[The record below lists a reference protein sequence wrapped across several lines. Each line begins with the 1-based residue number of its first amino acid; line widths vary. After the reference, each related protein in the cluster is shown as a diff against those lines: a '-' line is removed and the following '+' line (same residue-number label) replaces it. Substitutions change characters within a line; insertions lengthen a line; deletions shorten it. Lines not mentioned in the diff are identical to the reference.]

1 MTEPSSEKKKK
12 KVFNSNDAFIHQN
25 SIILFS
31 KYEAATPYS
40 LSSNQLLL
48 KFILDICQ

>member
-12 KVFNSNDAFIHQN
+12 KQVFNSNDAFIHQN

-31 KYEAATPYS
+31 KYEAAAPYS
-40 LSSNQLLL
+40 L
-48 KFILDICQ
+48 